1 MELKGVHVKNF
12 SVGKRLRGGWRF
24 LEGMFKNLKLWGVG
38 VLVRLN
44 WVVVW

>member
-24 LEGMFKNLKLWGVG
+24 LEGMFKNFKAVG
-38 VLVRLN
+38 CGGFG
-44 WVVVW
+44 